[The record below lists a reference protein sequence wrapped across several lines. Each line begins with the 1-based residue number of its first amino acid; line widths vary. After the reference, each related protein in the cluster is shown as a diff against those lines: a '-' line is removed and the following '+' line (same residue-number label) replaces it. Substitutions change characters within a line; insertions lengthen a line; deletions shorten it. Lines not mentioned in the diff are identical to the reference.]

1 MAAESAP
8 TAVLFGAIRAG
19 DAARVQDLIAAQP
32 ELVRTPNADGV
43 SPILWALYT
52 NQAAL
57 ADLLLARV
65 PEATLT
71 IHEAAATGRTARLA
85 AILGSDPNAVNAWSP
100 DGFQPLGLAAFFGRA
115 EAVDVLLAHGADV
128 NAAARNPLSVA
139 PLHSALAGPNPDLA
153 RVLLAAGADAN
164 AHQAGH
170 VAPLHTT
177 AYLGL
182 FELSQ
187 LLLEHGA
194 DPASADDQ
202 GRTPEAV
209 ARQRGHTAVAD
220 LLAG

>member
-1 MAAESAP
+1 MSVESAP
-8 TAVLFGAIRAG
+8 TGLFEAIRAG
-19 DAARVQDLIAAQP
+19 DVPRVEDLVTAQP
-32 ELVRTPNADGV
+32 GLLRTPNADGV

-52 NQAAL
+52 NHSAI
-57 ADLLLARV
+57 ADLLLART
-65 PEATLT
+65 PEDTLT

-85 AILGSDPNAVNAWSP
+85 AILGSDPEAVNAWSP
-100 DGFQPLGLAAFFGRA
+100 DGFQPLGLAAFFGRGDA
-115 EAVDVLLAHGADV
+115 LDVLLAHGADV
-128 NAAARNPLSVA
+128 NAAARNQLSVA
-139 PLHSALAGPNPDLA
+139 PLHSALAGPDPDLA

-164 AHQAGH
+164 ARQAGH

-182 FELSQ
+182 LALTQ

-209 ARQRGHTAVAD
+209 ARERGHTAVAD